1 MKILNF
7 TEFNE
12 AIGFKIAGDNRDQE
26 TYQPRTNL
34 GYKDFNDQLSDK
46 LINLIRKLKAM
57 AERGEPGERDV
68 AKEKLAE
75 ISQKYSINVD
85 KYLQDRTTGKLGYKF
100 SWEDEEYMDDVNKG
114 LRKSLA

>member
-1 MKILNF
+1 
-7 TEFNE
+7 
-12 AIGFKIAGDNRDQE
+12 
-26 TYQPRTNL
+26 
-34 GYKDFNDQLSDK
+34 
-46 LINLIRKLKAM
+46 
-57 AERGEPGERDV
+57 
-68 AKEKLAE
+68 LAE